1 MTFTLDQATAQRIDR
16 TASRLGMPKSGVV
29 REAIAEYAARV
40 GKLSENE
47 RRRML
52 EVFDSVLPNIPQKS
66 AKTVDREIAD
76 LRRARRTGGR
86 RSTSNVRDFA
96 DIPGLDVSRPQ

>member
-1 MTFTLDQATAQRIDR
+1 MWGIAFAMTSTQPPTSSWKMHAPESVESA
-16 TASRLGMPKSGVV
+16 
-29 REAIAEYAARV
+29 
-40 GKLSENE
+40 
-47 RRRML
+47 

-66 AKTVDREIAD
+66 AKKVDREIAD